1 MTDTTRIVSEPNY
14 DQAIEHALRR
24 LQSESPPNLHYHCA
38 WHTEGDVLPAVR
50 RLAQLAGVAPHEQRL
65 LEIGAAYHDI
75 GHLRSSQ
82 DHEAISIE
90 IMTDALPRFGFS
102 PADIERVAGLIL
114 ATRMPQSP
122 KNELEK
128 LLADADLDV
137 LGRSD
142 FLDTSKAL
150 WRELTALGRN
160 QNWTEWM
167 ESQLRFLRS
176 HSYFTGTAK
185 TLREQGKQQNIALLE
200 KLIQQAHVKS
210 TE

>member
-1 MTDTTRIVSEPNY
+1 MTDTTPMASEPNY
-14 DQAIEHALRR
+14 EQAIEHALRR
-24 LQSESPPNLHYHCA
+24 LQSESPPSLYYHCA

-75 GHLRSSQ
+75 GHLRSWRE
-82 DHEAISIE
+82 HETISIE

-102 PADIERVAGLIL
+102 PTDIQRVAAMIL

-122 KNELEK
+122 TNEIEQ

-137 LGRSD
+137 LGRPD

-150 WRELTALGRN
+150 WRELTALGRD
-160 QNWTEWM
+160 QNWTQWM

-176 HSYFTGTAK
+176 HHYFTDAAK
-185 TLREQGKQQNIALLE
+185 TLREPGKQQNIALLE
-200 KLIQQAHVKS
+200 SLILQAHN
-210 TE
+210 